1 MKPKNKERT
10 SAKLM
15 PPLHDEAAFTILDAI
30 GDMKR
35 AEQALEDALRDLRLS
50 RKRLAEN
57 AWKTPGVAI

>member
-1 MKPKNKERT
+1 
-10 SAKLM
+10 M